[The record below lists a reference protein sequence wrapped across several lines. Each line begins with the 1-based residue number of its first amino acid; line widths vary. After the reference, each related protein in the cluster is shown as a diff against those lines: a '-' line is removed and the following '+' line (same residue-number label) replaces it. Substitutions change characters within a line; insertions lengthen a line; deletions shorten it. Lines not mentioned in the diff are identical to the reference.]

1 MRFKKT
7 QMYRYP
13 ELLSIWLYIQLM
25 DSESSLRGQEEG
37 LGSGSVYLMS
47 LEGQF
52 GWQQT
57 IHAYKAHL
65 KYQSHYKTLKQ
76 RQT

>member
-1 MRFKKT
+1 
-7 QMYRYP
+7 
-13 ELLSIWLYIQLM
+13 M

-65 KYQSHYKTLKQ
+65 KYQSHFKTLKQ